1 MTYRG
6 WINLLLVISCAALAL
21 WWMRP
26 PSPEL
31 PSTGAPAALP
41 SAEPAALA
49 PVAAAPPPA
58 DAPAVET
65 APAPA
70 PDAPAPEAVTPVPW
84 PDDVPPEKVAMIE
97 TNPTLRERARQH
109 LLAAEADARWEQ
121 AVASGQYSADDF
133 DPAVRQLFAGVELEP
148 QYAEG
153 GRIDGLWLGALDATN
168 PLAQAGFREG
178 DLLDSLAGTPL
189 RDPGDLPGLLARL
202 GPRFDVCAVRDG
214 ATLCREL
221 LLE

>member
-6 WINLLLVISCAALAL
+6 WINLLLMISCAVLAL

-41 SAEPAALA
+41 AAERAALA
-49 PVAAAPPPA
+49 PVAAAPV
-58 DAPAVET
+58 DAPAVDS
-65 APAPA
+65 APAPV
-70 PDAPAPEAVTPVPW
+70 PDSSEPEAVAPVPW
-84 PDDVPPEKVAMIE
+84 PDDIPPEKVALIE
-97 TNPTLRERARQH
+97 TNPALRERARQH
-109 LLAAEADARWEQ
+109 LLATEADARWEQ

-148 QYAEG
+148 EYAEG
-153 GRIDGLWLGALDATN
+153 GRIAGLWLGALDATN
-168 PLAQAGFREG
+168 PLAEAGFQEG

-202 GPRFDVCAVRDG
+202 GPRFGVCAVRDG

-221 LLE
+221 QLE